1 MCVPAPPG
9 VFLPVPVP
17 VTAVNDASFFAP
29 RLTCGK
35 IRSLVRLP
43 TSSAPHRAKTR
54 HLSSPRVKVSAVVF
68 ASPWIRFSVVAIL
81 GVFFLLMGVFHQRR
95 SHAGLLPQY
104 LMKRRLDAS
113 GSALPAFAISVSGAS
128 RSPAALKSFA
138 SSLLCHVI
146 RPASTT
152 YGFHALVWMQDSD
165 AEMML
170 CNLLDADVTLCLT
183 RQMAVM
189 TLRGDPLPSGSK
201 GAQDEAAAIAAD
213 HSKEA
218 YGAAWIEDMSFNTLR
233 MLHKLRGVEYLRE
246 RALAAATDGSVAG
259 GHLWVLRV
267 RPDLVLHSRLPLP
280 PPPHPRKL
288 AADDMHEGRG
298 GGNGELTPAVSATA
312 FDATARQLHSKVPV
326 LTPWLCHAE
335 ELCSDQWMLLSPAA
349 SAHLATL
356 YEPSVLRQTMSL
368 SSPPSLYPERL
379 VWKLLAAYSVTPLP
393 SAPEHHLLAAD
404 GIERDAYAKLKR
416 DFPSC
421 FRQTEAITDHTE
433 LGGPSRTERSES
445 VSETV

>member
-1 MCVPAPPG
+1 M
-9 VFLPVPVP
+9 
-17 VTAVNDASFFAP
+17 
-29 RLTCGK
+29 
-35 IRSLVRLP
+35 
-43 TSSAPHRAKTR
+43 SA
-54 HLSSPRVKVSAVVF
+54 
-68 ASPWIRFSVVAIL
+68 VAIL

-104 LMKRRLDAS
+104 PMKRRLEAS

-128 RSPAALKSFA
+128 RSPAVLKSFA
-138 SSLLCHVI
+138 SSLLRHVI

-170 CNLLDADVTLCLT
+170 CNMLDADVTLCLT

-189 TLRGDPLPSGSK
+189 TLPSGSK
-201 GAQDEAAAIAAD
+201 GEQDEAAAIAAD

-246 RALAAATDGSVAG
+246 RALATATDGSAAAAG
-259 GHLWVLRV
+259 HMWVLRV
-267 RPDLVLHSRLPLP
+267 RPDIELHSPLPLP

-288 AADDMHEGRG
+288 AADDTHESG
-298 GGNGELTPAVSATA
+298 GGGDGELTPAVSATA
-312 FDATARQLHSKVPV
+312 FDAAARQRHSNV
-326 LTPWLCHAE
+326 LMPWLCHAE

-349 SAHLATL
+349 SARLATL
-356 YEPSVLRQTMSL
+356 YEPSVLRKTMSL

-379 VWKLLAAYSVTPLP
+379 VWKRLTTAYTVTPLP

-421 FRQTEAITDHTE
+421 FRQTEAITVDVEAPPPTE
-433 LGGPSRTERSES
+433 PER
-445 VSETV
+445 